1 MTGYGV
7 LVDRTDLDA
16 HMRSGRYARFDAASA
31 GSVASKPVR
40 FGALVGEGF
49 T

>member
-7 LVDRTDLDA
+7 LVDRTDFET
-16 HMRSGRYARFDAASA
+16 HMRSGRCARFDAASA
-31 GSVASKPVR
+31 GSVVSKPVR
-40 FGALVGEGF
+40 FGAFVREGF